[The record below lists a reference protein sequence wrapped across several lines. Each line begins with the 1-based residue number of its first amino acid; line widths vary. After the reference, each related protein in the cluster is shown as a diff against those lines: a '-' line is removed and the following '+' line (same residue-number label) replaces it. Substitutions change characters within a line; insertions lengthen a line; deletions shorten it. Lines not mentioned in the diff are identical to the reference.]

1 MIRTVASRLLQAI
14 PLFLAISVLVFASAH
29 LAPGDPISNALT
41 GQVSQASIDAI
52 RHAYGLDRPLA
63 GQYFVWLG
71 HFLSGQWGDSI
82 VLRVPVASILGPAFR
97 NTLLLAGA
105 AVVICVVFGVA
116 IGVAAG
122 LNRGSRVDLFSMFAI
137 QLGHNVP
144 IFWLGLALVW
154 LFSLK
159 LHWLPS
165 SGIADL
171 RGDGGPLDLAR
182 HLVLPA
188 FSAAVISML
197 ILARLVRASVIEI
210 ARSDYVR
217 TCESLGF
224 PRANILWRHLGRNLL
239 SPVVNMT
246 GLQIG
251 YLLSGVILVENVFAW
266 PGLGAQLYVAA
277 AGRDYPLEQ
286 AGVMLV
292 AACFVVANLV
302 TDVALDLLNPRLR
315 T

>member
-1 MIRTVASRLLQAI
+1 MIRTILQRLLLAI
-14 PLFLAISVLVFASAH
+14 PLFLAISVLVFVSAH
-29 LAPGDPISNALT
+29 LAPGDPISNALS
-41 GQVSQASIDAI
+41 GQVPQAAIDAL

-63 GQYFVWLG
+63 EQYFVWLG
-71 HFLSGQWGDSI
+71 HFLSGRWGDSI
-82 VLRVPVASILGPAFR
+82 IYKVPVASLLAPAFY
-97 NTLLLAGA
+97 NTALLTAA
-105 AVVICVVFGVA
+105 AVVLCVVFGVA
-116 IGVAAG
+116 IGVFAG
-122 LNRGSRVDLFSMFAI
+122 LRRGTRADAVSMFVI

-171 RGDGGPLDLAR
+171 RGDGGALDTLR

-197 ILARLVRASVIEI
+197 ILARLVRSSVIEI
-210 ARSDYVR
+210 ERADYVR
-217 TCESLGF
+217 TFRSLGF
-224 PRANILWRHLGRNLL
+224 PRGTLLRRHVGRNLL
-239 SPVVNMT
+239 APVVNMT

-266 PGLGAQLYVAA
+266 PGLGSQLYVAA

-292 AACFVVANLV
+292 AACFVTANLL
-302 TDVALDLLNPRLR
+302 TDIALDLLNPRLR
-315 T
+315 A

>member
-1 MIRTVASRLLQAI
+1 MMRTILLRLVQAI
-14 PLFLAISVLVFASAH
+14 PLFLAISVLVFGSAH

-52 RHAYGLDRPLA
+52 RHAYGLDRPIVE
-63 GQYFVWLG
+63 QYFVWLG
-71 HFLSGQWGDSI
+71 HFLSGRWGDSL
-82 VLRVPVASILGPAFR
+82 VLRVPVASVLAPAFF
-97 NTLLLAGA
+97 NTVLLTLA
-105 AVVICVVFGVA
+105 AVVLCVVFGVA
-116 IGVAAG
+116 IGVFAG
-122 LNRGSRVDLFSMFAI
+122 LRHGTRADAISMFAI

-144 IFWLGLALVW
+144 IFWLGLVLVW

-159 LHWLPS
+159 LHWLPAS
-165 SGIADL
+165 DIADL
-171 RGDGGPLDLAR
+171 RGDGGALDTLR

-197 ILARLVRASVIEI
+197 ILARLVRANTIEI
-210 ARSDYVR
+210 VRADYVR
-217 TCESLGF
+217 TFRSLGF
-224 PRANILWRHLGRNLL
+224 PRGALLRRHVGRNLL
-239 SPVVNMT
+239 APVVNMT

-266 PGLGAQLYVAA
+266 PGLGSQLYVAA

-292 AACFVVANLV
+292 AACFVAANLV
-302 TDVALDLLNPRLR
+302 TDIALDLLNPRLR